1 MIFCWPLAFMRS
13 WVLIWFM
20 PNFDNLMYKLPGLLM
35 VLTIEFF
42 IEDFWVHQCW
52 KILHEKGEWR
62 PRDA

>member
-1 MIFCWPLAFMRS
+1 
-13 WVLIWFM
+13 
-20 PNFDNLMYKLPGLLM
+20 M

-62 PRDA
+62 PRETAYLMIKPLYIVICHYF